1 MPNPPRA
8 KKIPRIVTTPH
19 GVRADDY
26 GWLRGR
32 TNPAVL
38 EYLKQENIYTE
49 ETMRDTTELREKLF
63 SEMKARLQETDA
75 TVPAK
80 LDDYYY
86 YSRTE
91 TGQQYEIHCRKKGT
105 LAAPEEIL
113 LDLNVLAKDSAADYL
128 RLGALSVSPNH
139 RYLAYSLDTAG
150 AESFTLRIKDLNTN
164 QLLATEIKNTYYT
177 LAWASDSQSFFYT
190 TLDEIKRPS
199 RVYRHDLA
207 SPAAA
212 DTLVYEETDRRFN
225 VWLRAARSRRLIF
238 IDLESNDTTECRFL
252 DPAQPLQ
259 PSRLVAPRRAGIE
272 YHPYHH
278 PAGDTL
284 YILTNDGAPN
294 FRLLQT
300 TVAAPDCDQWREL
313 VPTRVAAILD
323 DLEVFQTH
331 LVLTVREEARRRF
344 EIINLSDK
352 PNQSPSRLDFVEP
365 LYAVRAEIN
374 LEFTAE
380 SFRFC
385 YSSPVTP
392 DSVYDYN
399 FLTGEKKL
407 LKQQTL
413 PSGYDAGQYG
423 SERLWAPA
431 PDGVRIPLSLVYRRP
446 RAPGQLRPLV
456 LYGYGAYETV
466 IETGFS
472 AALLPLLDR
481 GVIFAVAHIRGGGE
495 LGRSWYEAGR
505 FLNKPNTFTDF
516 ITSAEYLIRE
526 RWTSADRLAALGRSA
541 GGLLIGAAANRR
553 PDLFRTMIAD
563 VPFVDALNTMLDP
576 SLPLTEF
583 EYGEWGNPRE
593 KKFYDCLAAYSPY
606 DNVRAQNYPNLL
618 VTAGWNDPR
627 VAYWEPAKWVA
638 KLRTTKTDQNLLLLK
653 TNFGAGH
660 AGASGRYDTLRELA
674 FEYAFILKT
683 LGLE

>member
-1 MPNPPRA
+1 M
-8 KKIPRIVTTPH
+8 
-19 GVRADDY
+19 
-26 GWLRGR
+26 
-32 TNPAVL
+32 
-38 EYLKQENIYTE
+38 
-49 ETMRDTTELREKLF
+49 
-63 SEMKARLQETDA
+63 
-75 TVPAK
+75 
-80 LDDYYY
+80 
-86 YSRTE
+86 
-91 TGQQYEIHCRKKGT
+91 
-105 LAAPEEIL
+105 
-113 LDLNVLAKDSAADYL
+113 
-128 RLGALSVSPNH
+128 
-139 RYLAYSLDTAG
+139 
-150 AESFTLRIKDLNTN
+150 
-164 QLLATEIKNTYYT
+164 
-177 LAWASDSQSFFYT
+177 
-190 TLDEIKRPS
+190 
-199 RVYRHDLA
+199 
-207 SPAAA
+207 
-212 DTLVYEETDRRFN
+212 
-225 VWLRAARSRRLIF
+225 
-238 IDLESNDTTECRFL
+238 
-252 DPAQPLQ
+252 
-259 PSRLVAPRRAGIE
+259 
-272 YHPYHH
+272 
-278 PAGDTL
+278 
-284 YILTNDGAPN
+284 
-294 FRLLQT
+294 
-300 TVAAPDCDQWREL
+300 
-313 VPTRVAAILD
+313 
-323 DLEVFQTH
+323 
-331 LVLTVREEARRRF
+331 
-344 EIINLSDK
+344 
-352 PNQSPSRLDFVEP
+352 
-365 LYAVRAEIN
+365 
-374 LEFTAE
+374 
-380 SFRFC
+380 
-385 YSSPVTP
+385 TP

-431 PDGVRIPLSLVYRRP
+431 PDGVRIPLSLIYRRP
-446 RAPGQLRPLV
+446 RPPGQLRPLV

-583 EYGEWGNPRE
+583 EYGEWGDPRE

-653 TNFGAGH
+653 TNFAAGH